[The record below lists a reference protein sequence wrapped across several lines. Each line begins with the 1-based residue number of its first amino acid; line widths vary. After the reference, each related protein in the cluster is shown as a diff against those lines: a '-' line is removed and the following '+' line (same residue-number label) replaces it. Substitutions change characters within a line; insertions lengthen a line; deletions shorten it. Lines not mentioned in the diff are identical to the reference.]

1 MSVLCLI
8 KFCIAYPG
16 VCQAS
21 FFIFL
26 SVFMMDG
33 DYSFSFTSGEAYC
46 ISMGATM
53 ASLEQL
59 TAAKDSGFFRCA
71 CVKYN

>member
-1 MSVLCLI
+1 MYYIL
-8 KFCIAYPG
+8 FCIAYFD
-16 VCQAS
+16 VCQALS
-21 FFIFL
+21 FFFL

-33 DYSFSFTSGEAYC
+33 DYSFSSTSGEAYC
-46 ISMGATM
+46 LSMRATM

-71 CVKYN
+71 CVQYD

>member
-1 MSVLCLI
+1 MYYILFLYRLPRCVSSIV
-8 KFCIAYPG
+8 
-16 VCQAS
+16 
-21 FFIFL
+21 FFFH
-26 SVFMMDG
+26 SVFIMDG

-46 ISMGATM
+46 LSMGATM